1 MEIIYS
7 PIVPEGVIIEGTDF
21 IIVGIKEGE
30 INEGLLQKA
39 RE

>member
-30 INEGLLQKA
+30 TNEGILQ
-39 RE
+39 ETGE